1 MEYQNNMNI
10 LIGIYAVV
18 NIIYC
23 VTTLKKLAKITLEE
37 KTSVDITAVSLLLF
51 LAVFELIRLSI
62 N

>member
-1 MEYQNNMNI
+1 MNI

-18 NIIYC
+18 SIIYC